1 MKKITPFQI
10 ILLAGFGIVA
20 IVAVLLFSGILPGYE
35 KQGSQKGTVV
45 PISLWGT
52 LPREQ
57 INGVISAIGEKNESF
72 GITYT
77 EYPPSSYEENIVNA
91 LASGKGPD
99 FLIISQDMVLKNK
112 DKTSLIPSAYYPERN
127 FRDDFVDI
135 ANLFLDKKNGGL
147 AAVPF
152 LIDPMAMYW
161 NKDIFSSAGISRPPR
176 DWDEF
181 AEDVKIFTEKNGAG
195 NIVQSGTAL
204 GELSNIK
211 NGKDI
216 LSMLIIQ
223 SGNPIMETDDN
234 GNLEITLNKENN
246 FGKNPVV
253 VSVKFFNDF
262 SDPNK
267 NVYSWNKALSDADTM
282 FAKGALAMYF
292 GYAGELPEIKARNPH
307 LNFDIAEVPK
317 IKGSKTKTTFAKI
330 YGLAIMKNSSQTK
343 KQAALNSILFMISNA
358 ASKDF
363 SRATGLASPRRDL
376 LAEKAVDA
384 YSGLINKMA
393 IMSKSWLEPDGNEV
407 RRIFKDMVESVS
419 SGGLSADSSAGLAEK
434 RLKQELKKVTQ
445 NVQKK

>member
-1 MKKITPFQI
+1 MNKITPFQI
-10 ILLAGFGIVA
+10 ILLAGFGFIAV
-20 IVAVLLFSGILPGYE
+20 IAVLIFSGILPGYKSE
-35 KQGSQKGTVV
+35 RAQRGPVV
-45 PISLWGT
+45 SVSLWGT
-52 LPREQ
+52 LPGKQ
-57 INGVISAIGEKNESF
+57 INGVISAINKENKSYK
-72 GITYT
+72 IIYA
-77 EYPPSSYEENIVNA
+77 EYPASSYEENVVNA

-99 FLIISQDMVLKNK
+99 FWIISQDMVLKNK
-112 DKTSLIPSAYYPERN
+112 DKISLIPSAYYPERN

-307 LNFDIAEVPK
+307 LNFDIAEVRQ
-317 IKGSKTKTTFAKI
+317 IKGGRTKTTFAKI
-330 YGLAIMKNSSQTK
+330 YGLA
-343 KQAALNSILFMISNA
+343 
-358 ASKDF
+358 
-363 SRATGLASPRRDL
+363 
-376 LAEKAVDA
+376 
-384 YSGLINKMA
+384 
-393 IMSKSWLEPDGNEV
+393 
-407 RRIFKDMVESVS
+407 
-419 SGGLSADSSAGLAEK
+419 
-434 RLKQELKKVTQ
+434 
-445 NVQKK
+445 